1 MSKRIERNPGR
12 LTWEEKN
19 PAIYYK
25 PLPDITVLR
34 KVANNNKNSE
44 KANSKKSSDKHSK
57 NLKQK

>member
-19 PAIYYK
+19 PAVYYK
-25 PLPDITVLR
+25 PLPDITVLM
-34 KVANNNKNSE
+34 KVSNKNKNSSR
-44 KANSKKSSDKHSK
+44 ANFKKSSDKHSK